1 MKGWKVWKADD
12 WTRKGYG
19 KQKNTNIDIV
29 IYKDIEDL
37 DIDIQCLGYDEIS
50 DHKAIKVSINLPQEM
65 EEKREKQKIEI
76 VDKKILK

>member
-1 MKGWKVWKADD
+1 MEGWKVWKADD

-37 DIDIQCLGYDEIS
+37 DIDI
-50 DHKAIKVSINLPQEM
+50 
-65 EEKREKQKIEI
+65 
-76 VDKKILK
+76 

>member
-1 MKGWKVWKADD
+1 MEGWRVWKNED

-37 DIDIQCLGYDEIS
+37 DINIQCYQYDEMS
-50 DHKAIKVSINLPQEM
+50 DHKAVRVNIKLP
-65 EEKREKQKIEI
+65 
-76 VDKKILK
+76 